1 MKSKSLKSYNTTARG
16 GGVAQRPGL
25 IRQKNIFSH
34 SDLKLCFKWFN
45 DKTPMLIFLTIQNK
59 EHDFELLSKLHINQ
73 KLLDI
78 EKYIFL

>member
-1 MKSKSLKSYNTTARG
+1 MKSKSLKSYNTTAAGAG
-16 GGVAQRPGL
+16 GERLGL